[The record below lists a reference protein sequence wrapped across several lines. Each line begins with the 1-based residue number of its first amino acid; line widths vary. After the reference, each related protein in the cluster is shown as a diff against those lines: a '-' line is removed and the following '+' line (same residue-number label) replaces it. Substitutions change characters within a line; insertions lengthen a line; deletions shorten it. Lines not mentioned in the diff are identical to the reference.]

1 MTATDLRPPFRVLV
15 RDLPTHRHVE
25 VGSSYVADAL
35 RGMPMRDAI
44 ADASVDA
51 GHGALDVHVYSEA
64 ENVHASGHMR
74 GKIVVACGRCLGPAE
89 IAIDEPVQATY
100 MLAAALE
107 AAAAE
112 AAAAVGAEVEEGA
125 ELAAEDLDVYAYDGE
140 SVDLEPLL
148 KEQLILAVP
157 YASLCREDC
166 KGLCPQ
172 CGVDRN
178 VEACTCEKPL
188 DPRFAALK
196 GLKLPS

>member
-1 MTATDLRPPFRVLV
+1 MTATDLRPPFRVLT
-15 RDLPTHRHVE
+15 RDLPAHRHVE
-25 VGSSYVADAL
+25 VGASYVAETL

-44 ADASVDA
+44 AEVDA
-51 GHGALDVHVYSEA
+51 GTGALDVHVYA
-64 ENVHASGHMR
+64 EGDNVHASGHMR
-74 GKIVVACGRCLGPAE
+74 GKIVVACGRCLAPAT
-89 IAIDEPVQATY
+89 IPIDEPVQATY
-100 MLAAALE
+100 MPAAALE

-112 AAAAVGAEVEEGA
+112 AAALEGAEVEEGA

-157 YASLCREDC
+157 YAPLCREDC